1 MAEDLATHP
10 AIYCSK
16 GTLLSLINK
25 DKLQSLIL
33 KILLLAPSLQYGET
47 TFACVRHQFLSKSSH
62 YTADYLRQISYL
74 WQERNLID
82 ISSHHITAIDLY
94 LNFLLSTGLQIS
106 AGDLLLCTAD
116 YSSWGLLCSEVSSM
130 VLIPVIF
137 YCDFESINDLFLIS
151 LLSRNHFW

>member
-1 MAEDLATHP
+1 MAEETHP
-10 AIYCSK
+10 AIYCST
-16 GTLLSLINK
+16 GTLLRLINK
-25 DKLQSLIL
+25 DKLQSFNFENP
-33 KILLLAPSLQYGET
+33 APSLQYGET
-47 TFACVRHQFLSKSSH
+47 TFAWVRHQFLSKSSR
-62 YTADYLRQISYL
+62 YTADYLRQIFYL

-82 ISSHHITAIDLY
+82 ISSHHITAIVLY

-106 AGDLLLCTAD
+106 VGDLLLCTAD
-116 YSSWGLLCSEVSSM
+116 YSSWGLLCSKVSSM